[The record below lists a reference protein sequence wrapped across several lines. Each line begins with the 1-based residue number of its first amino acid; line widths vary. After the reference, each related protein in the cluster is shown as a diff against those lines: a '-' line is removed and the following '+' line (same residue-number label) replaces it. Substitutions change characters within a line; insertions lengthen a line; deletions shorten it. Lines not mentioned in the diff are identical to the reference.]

1 MFNSRKNSSE
11 SGIDSESLN
20 SDGFKYGLEKT
31 ESSDAEGQRVLQEI
45 IQNRSKSVY
54 SMRGGAALG
63 NENEFSLSG
72 ASGNMTVGPGVQMEG
87 AIRYFENLIILGSS
101 EGELE
106 GENLIIGEGGW
117 LKGTATIRNMEVVG
131 HFQGSADVAG
141 HILLRSSGT
150 VEGTIS
156 YASIEIEKGGQISG
170 EMRPINKSLN
180 DELAEEGDL
189 KFPQT
194 TSTEMNDSQNPD
206 SELSE

>member
-11 SGIDSESLN
+11 SGTDSESLN

-131 HFQGSADVAG
+131 PFEGSADVAG
-141 HILLRSSGT
+141 HILLRS
-150 VEGTIS
+150 
-156 YASIEIEKGGQISG
+156 
-170 EMRPINKSLN
+170 
-180 DELAEEGDL
+180 
-189 KFPQT
+189 
-194 TSTEMNDSQNPD
+194 
-206 SELSE
+206 

>member
-11 SGIDSESLN
+11 SGTDSESLN

>member
-11 SGIDSESLN
+11 SGTDSESLN

-101 EGELE
+101 EGGLE